1 MHDEAILTKGTGK
14 VAATGGTVTIEAV
27 EKVYTSSAQAKANE
41 SFQCA
46 DQNCSVSV
54 IAVITQANKL
64 GRKKSPS
71 SYFRAASKPHKAGC
85 TRKSTGATPPSRPQS
100 GSKPASPTKGSA
112 PTKWNAPITS
122 AGTST
127 TGGATTPITPTS
139 GTGTGTGISRSG
151 AGTSNSS
158 SSRIEKFALSWLA
171 MTPTA
176 RASTQLSAPWNP
188 GGSYASGF
196 FDLAATTIANPATSP
211 IRIYRGTIAI
221 IHTGTTGYS
230 LTLTQKD
237 STGTDLLVWVQN
249 GVATSGPSGASLWG
263 RLASGTV
270 AIGTE
275 VFALGQF
282 GHNSRGSR
290 VWYSLPV
297 VSGNDMWIP

>member
-14 VAATGGTVTIEAV
+14 IAATGSTVTIDAV

-46 DQNCSVSV
+46 DQNCGVSV

-71 SYFRAASKPHKAGC
+71 SYFRAASKPHKTGC
-85 TRKSTGATPPSRPQS
+85 TRKSTGATPSSAPQT
-100 GSKPASPTKGSA
+100 GSKPASPTKGSM
-112 PTKWNAPITS
+112 PTKWNASIPA
-122 AGTST
+122 AGTPT
-127 TGGATTPITPTS
+127 TGGATTPIAPTT
-139 GTGTGTGISRSG
+139 GMGTGTGISRSG

-158 SSRIEKFALSWLA
+158 SSRIEKFALSWTA

-188 GGSYASGF
+188 GGSYASAF
-196 FDLAATTIANPATSP
+196 FDLGATSITNPATSP
-211 IRIYRGTIAI
+211 IRIYRGTIAK
-221 IHTGTTGYS
+221 IHPGATGYS

-237 STGTDLLVWVQN
+237 RKGTDLLVWVQN
-249 GVATSGPSGASLWG
+249 GVATSGPSGVSLWG
-263 RLASGTV
+263 RLASGAV
-270 AIGTE
+270 AVGSE

-290 VWYSLPV
+290 VWYSIPAV
-297 VSGNDMWIP
+297 NGNDMWIP